1 MDLLMLP
8 LVVLAL
14 WKLEWKRDG
23 FYNDGLSLEKTK
35 ALRGILALLVV
46 LHHLHLYSP
55 GGYLGMVYDLAGILC
70 VTLFFFLSGYGLEK
84 SARSKAGYGRR
95 ILTKRIPAILVPY
108 LAFTGIYRLG
118 FGYSLKTVLQGFVNG
133 FPIVANAW
141 YIHCLLAFYLSFALG
156 QRLFSGRFG
165 AKLLWHLGFA
175 VGWVWLCRWLKYPPH
190 WYNAVIA
197 FPMGIFWAEY
207 ERKIRGFLEKRYF
220 ASLAVCA
227 AAFLGV
233 LAAALWTADEE
244 IVVTLFWLA
253 MGLFVVVVYLVLMKL
268 TVKNPLLL
276 RLGEISFE
284 IYGIH
289 GFFLSVYRSN
299 LCFLEGDLL
308 WGGAVLLSS
317 VAAGGMLHG
326 IFRRLL
332 K

>member
-1 MDLLMLP
+1 MDFLMLP

-14 WKLEWKRDG
+14 WKLEWKKDG
-23 FYNDGLSLEKTK
+23 FYDDGLSLEKTK

-95 ILTKRIPAILVPY
+95 VLTKRIPAILVPY
-108 LAFTGIYRLG
+108 LAFTGIYWLG
-118 FGYSLKTVLQGFVNG
+118 FGYSLKEVLQGFVNG

-141 YIHCLLAFYLSFALG
+141 YIHCLLVLYLSFALG
-156 QRLFSGRFG
+156 QMLLAKRFG
-165 AKLLWHLGFA
+165 AKRIWHLVVA
-175 VGWVWLCRWLKYPPH
+175 VSWVWLCRWLNYPPH

-197 FPMGIFWAEY
+197 FPMGIAWAEY
-207 ERKIRGFLEKRYF
+207 EPKIRSLMEKCYF
-220 ASLAVCA
+220 PAVAGCA
-227 AAFLGV
+227 PAFLGA
-233 LAAALWTADEE
+233 LAAALWTADGE

-253 MGLFVVVVYLVLMKL
+253 MGLFVVLVYLVLMKV
-268 TVKNPLLL
+268 TVRNPLLL
-276 RLGEISFE
+276 WIGEISFE

-289 GFFLSVYRSN
+289 GFFLSLYRSN
-299 LCFLEGDLL
+299 LCYLENGIL
-308 WGGAVLLSS
+308 WGSAVLLSS
-317 VAAGGMLHG
+317 LATGWVLHG